1 MVYFCADIGNTLVKW
16 AIFQDNQLLESATIE
31 HLEVASVN
39 SIAEKYP
46 DAVCIVSTTRQ
57 KDASLESAFQRF
69 RKFIPLS
76 HQTPMPFV
84 NRYKTPE
91 TLGLDRMALVA
102 AAVSAYPNQ
111 HALVM
116 DAGTCITLDFV
127 DKHSNYLGGSIH
139 PGLSMRLKAMHQ
151 FTGRLPLL
159 PVQAAGEIMGNDTIS
174 CMQAGAIN
182 AAAIEMDAI
191 IGMYKS
197 QYPGCAVILTGGDS
211 HLFFSLLKNEIFALP
226 NFAIQGLLKIA
237 QYNV

>member
-16 AIFQDNQLLESATIE
+16 AIFQDNQLLESATTD
-31 HLEVASVN
+31 HFEVVTIN
-39 SIAEKYP
+39 SIAEIYP
-46 DAVCIVSTTRQ
+46 DAVCIVSSTRQ
-57 KDASLESAFQRF
+57 KDALPESAFQRF

-76 HQTPMPFV
+76 HQIPMPFV

-102 AAVSAYPNQ
+102 AAVSAYPCQ
-111 HALVM
+111 DVLVI

-127 DKHSNYLGGSIH
+127 DKHAQYLGGSIH
-139 PGLSMRLKAMHQ
+139 PGLTMRLKAMHQ

-159 PVQAAGEIMGNDTIS
+159 PVHASDEIMGNDTIS
-174 CMQAGAIN
+174 CMLAGAIN
-182 AAAIEMDAI
+182 AAAIEIDAFI
-191 IGMYKS
+191 SVYKAR
-197 QYPGCAVILTGGDS
+197 YPGCTVILTGGDG